1 MFGYCGRILIVDLTR
16 RQTRV
21 EALPEAVAR
30 AVVGGIGLGTWL
42 LHRWAPRG
50 VDPLA
55 PENPVIFVASPFVGT
70 GLTTS
75 AKYALVTKSPLTGF
89 IGDSLSS
96 SHLALSLKAAG
107 WDAVVITGAA
117 NAPTAV
123 VVDAEGASFLPADNW
138 WGLQTPEAE
147 AAVEAALGGSAHAAV
162 IGPAG
167 EAGVRYATV
176 TNDGRHAGRGGAGA
190 VMGAKRLKAVAFSA
204 FGAHN
209 AQSATHKAQGTNPH
223 PALRLAPCALR
234 FPRAADPAALRAAAV
249 ALARRS
255 QGPETAKYRV
265 LGTAA
270 NLLAFDR
277 LGTLPTLNF
286 QQSTFEGAERISGE
300 RLLETRK
307 AGRSACA
314 SCTIGCEQLFRMADG
329 SGRRLEYETMF
340 ALGPL
345 LGVDDPDT
353 VLEAAALCDRLGMDT
368 ISAGGTLAWAME
380 CVARGVLT
388 ESELGGVPLRFGSAE
403 GVREALTLIAGR
415 AGIGALLAEGSRAAA
430 ARLGRGSAYWAMHV
444 KGLELPGYEPRSLK
458 TMALGLATSP
468 RGACHNRSAAYE
480 ADLSGRVDRLTV
492 DASRGRLAAE
502 SEDFAAV
509 LDSLILCKFLRRCFD
524 DFYPEA
530 AALLRHVTGWE
541 MTDAELRRVGER
553 ITNLKKAFN
562 LREGWQPADD
572 TLPPRLLDEPLPT
585 GPTAGVALT
594 RDELATMIDAYY
606 AARGWSPDG
615 RISESKWR
623 DLDLTELIG
632 DPQHTST
639 HRKAIEYFPQMTQID
654 ADKSKS

>member
-55 PENPVIFVASPFVGT
+55 PENPLIFAASPFVGT

-117 NAPTAV
+117 DAPTAV
-123 VVDAEGASFLPADNW
+123 VVDAEGASFLPADDW
-138 WGLQTPEAE
+138 WGLETPEAE

-190 VMGAKRLKAVAFSA
+190 VMGAKRVKAVAFRSSGGGTA
-204 FGAHN
+204 G
-209 AQSATHKAQGTNPH
+209 ATHASP
-223 PALRLAPCALR
+223 LRQQV
-234 FPRAADPAALRAAAV
+234 ADREALRAAAQ

-388 ESELGGVPLRFGSAE
+388 ESELGGVPLRFGSAK

-480 ADLSGRVDRLTV
+480 ADLSGRVDRLTA
-492 DASRGRLAAE
+492 DAARGRLAAE

-524 DFYPEA
+524 DFYSEA
-530 AALLRHVTGWE
+530 ATLLRHVTGWE

-594 RDELATMIDAYY
+594 RDELATMTTAYY

-615 RISESKWR
+615 RIPEAQWR
-623 DLDLTELIG
+623 ELGLTGLIG
-632 DPQHTST
+632 EQSINRQDTNKEFS
-639 HRKAIEYFPQMTQID
+639 ADD
-654 ADKSKS
+654 ADGRR

>member
-21 EALPEAVAR
+21 EALPETVAR

-55 PENPVIFVASPFVGT
+55 PENPLIFVASPCVGT

-117 NAPTAV
+117 DAPTAV
-123 VVDAEGASFLPADNW
+123 VVDPEGASFLPADNW

-147 AAVEAALGGSAHAAV
+147 AAVEAALGGSTHAAV

-190 VMGAKRLKAVAFSA
+190 VMGAKRLKAVAFRSPS
-204 FGAHN
+204 G
-209 AQSATHKAQGTNPH
+209 GTEKH
-223 PALRLAPCALR
+223 PL
-234 FPRAADPAALRAAAV
+234 FPQVADREALRAAAV

-388 ESELGGVPLRFGSAE
+388 ESELDGVPLRFGSAE

-415 AGIGALLAEGSRAAA
+415 AGIGALLAEGSQAAA

-480 ADLSGRVDRLTV
+480 ADLSGRVDRLTA

-530 AALLRHVTGWE
+530 ATLLQHVTGWE

-585 GPTAGVALT
+585 GPTAGSALT

-615 RISESKWR
+615 QIPGGKWR
-623 DLDLTELIG
+623 ELGLTELIG
-632 DPQHTST
+632 EQSINHQDTKDT
-639 HRKAIEYFPQMTQID
+639 K
-654 ADKSKS
+654 KSRDVL